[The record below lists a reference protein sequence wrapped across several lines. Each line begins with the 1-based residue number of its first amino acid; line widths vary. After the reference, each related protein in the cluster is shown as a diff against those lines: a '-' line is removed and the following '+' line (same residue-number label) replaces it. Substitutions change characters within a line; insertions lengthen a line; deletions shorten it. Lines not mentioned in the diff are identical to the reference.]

1 MKAVGAVVKAIQVD
15 GADRPALCDE
25 VDEYF
30 RKNFRKIEFE
40 DAKKIVLSLGFDYE
54 DENKHIGTDKIQGL
68 DDKFWVWETLE
79 EATRPHI
86 EEMS

>member
-1 MKAVGAVVKAIQVD
+1 MLTRLIKRPLIQQARQFAAINANSFNLDSINPADIHDSDLKAVGAVVKAIQVD

-40 DAKKIVLSLGFDYE
+40 DAK
-54 DENKHIGTDKIQGL
+54 
-68 DDKFWVWETLE
+68 
-79 EATRPHI
+79 
-86 EEMS
+86 